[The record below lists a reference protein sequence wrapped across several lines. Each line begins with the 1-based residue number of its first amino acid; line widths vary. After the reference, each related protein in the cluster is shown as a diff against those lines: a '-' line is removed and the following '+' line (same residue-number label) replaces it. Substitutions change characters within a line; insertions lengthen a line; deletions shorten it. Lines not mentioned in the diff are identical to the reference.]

1 MSILLL
7 RTLLLKL
14 SIVVTEITSK
24 VIVLYNLIRYKVK
37 TIMVV
42 MTVSVLSSI
51 SKTANDKLI
60 YYQARSSI
68 IDFLCQRIGIFTC

>member
-7 RTLLLKL
+7 RILLLKL
-14 SIVVTEITSK
+14 SIVATEITSK
-24 VIVLYNLIRYKVK
+24 VIVLCNLIRYKVQ

-51 SKTANDKLI
+51 SKTNNDKLI

-68 IDFLCQRIGIFTC
+68 IDFLCQRFDIFTC